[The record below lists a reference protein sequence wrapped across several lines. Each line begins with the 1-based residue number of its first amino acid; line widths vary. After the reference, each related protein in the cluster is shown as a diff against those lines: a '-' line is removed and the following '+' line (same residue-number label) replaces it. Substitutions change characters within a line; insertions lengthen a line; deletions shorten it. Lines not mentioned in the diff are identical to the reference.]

1 MINASTQHDSLKRL
15 ARIEGQIK
23 GIQRMVQEGRYC
35 IDIINQLTAVR
46 KALDQVGLVV
56 MRRHVDSCVSEAI
69 RSKKNGT
76 AKVSEL
82 MQTIHHFMK

>member
-1 MINASTQHDSLKRL
+1 MLNPTTQQDGLKRL

-35 IDIINQLTAVR
+35 IDIINQITAVR

-69 RSKKNGT
+69 RSKHGS

-82 MQTIHHFMK
+82 MHTVHQFIK

>member
-1 MINASTQHDSLKRL
+1 MLNPTSQQDGLKRL
-15 ARIEGQIK
+15 ARIQGQVK
-23 GIQRMVQEGRYC
+23 GIQRMVQEDRYC
-35 IDIINQLTAVR
+35 LDIIIPISAVR

-69 RSKKNGT
+69 RSKHGS

-82 MQTIHHFMK
+82 MHTMHQFIK